1 MWSVATGNSQGL
13 SDQKPSH
20 HGSSSSLAS
29 SACSIQSGCTEK
41 AIDNLSMKDSILDGR
56 YMIVFIMLI
65 AASVLTVVCSYLAF
79 VDTFRPLL
87 IFDNNEVIV
96 RGICCDTDAKQ

>member
-13 SDQKPSH
+13 SDQKPAH

-41 AIDNLSMKDSILDGR
+41 AVDNLSMRDSILDGR
-56 YMIVFIMLI
+56 YTIVFIILN
-65 AASVLTVVCSYLAF
+65 AASVLLYIVCSYLSS
-79 VDTFRPLL
+79 VDTSHPPL
-87 IFDNNEVIV
+87 IFDNNKMIV
-96 RGICCDTDAKQ
+96 NSTEHLL